1 MVSMLKMNPMI
12 FSIKNLVKMKNE
24 QTAHV
29 LKKNAGPVSILGGLF
44 NFKRR
49 EINREYEIT

>member
-24 QTAHV
+24 QTAHI